1 MKQVMLEIE
10 LSKLKDTNRKKV
22 SLEQY
27 STPSTIAAKM
37 LYYALSEDRIRDK
50 VVADFGSGNG
60 IFAIGASLLGAKKV
74 YAVEKDQ
81 SAIDVAKENSKA
93 LGCEVEFI
101 HSDIRDFKVRV
112 DTVIMNPPFGSQRRD
127 ADIPFIEK
135 ALEFSKDF
143 YILLN
148 YKAGDFLERII
159 EGKGEISWDEVV
171 EIPLAHSYDFHRK
184 EIETIRARMTRVKV
198 W

>member
-101 HSDIRDFKVRV
+101 LS
-112 DTVIMNPPFGSQRRD
+112 P
-127 ADIPFIEK
+127 
-135 ALEFSKDF
+135 
-143 YILLN
+143 
-148 YKAGDFLERII
+148 
-159 EGKGEISWDEVV
+159 
-171 EIPLAHSYDFHRK
+171 
-184 EIETIRARMTRVKV
+184 
-198 W
+198 

>member
-10 LSKLKDTNRKKV
+10 LSKLKDISRKKV

-81 SAIDVAKENSKA
+81 STIDVAKKNSKA
-93 LGCEVEFI
+93 VGCEVEFI
-101 HSDIRDFKVRV
+101 HSDIRDFKVHV

-184 EIETIRARMTRVKV
+184 EIKTIRARMTRVKV